1 MAQLWHS
8 PGDNADQQVR
18 RSASGPIPLPATDGP
33 RGRVAR
39 WAGEYDTPGQVGS
52 ALRDRSDD
60 EAEPAVNPQQPP
72 VQVCARHTDRPTGLA
87 CTRCGRPACPE
98 CLRPASVGQHCVDCL
113 RADQRST
120 PPVRTVS
127 GSVAARS
134 SAPFVTYT
142 LIALNIVVYAV
153 TAAQSR
159 SLMGNERGSALF
171 VDWVMY
177 PPAVAGGEWFRVIG
191 SGFLHYG
198 LIHLLLNMFA
208 LYIVGRDIELALGR
222 ARYLAVYL
230 ISLLG
235 GSAAVML
242 LAQNSLT
249 AGASGAVY
257 GLFGAITVILIRL
270 RQNPN
275 NMLILIAINV
285 FISFSLPG
293 ISLWGHLGGLAA
305 GTLATLGIMFL
316 PAWVRARTPE
326 RARLVGVVALVALT
340 VAALV
345 VIVLAAASLR

>member
-1 MAQLWHS
+1 M
-8 PGDNADQQVR
+8 
-18 RSASGPIPLPATDGP
+18 
-33 RGRVAR
+33 
-39 WAGEYDTPGQVGS
+39 
-52 ALRDRSDD
+52 
-60 EAEPAVNPQQPP
+60 NPQPP
-72 VQVCARHTDRPTGLA
+72 SPPAQVCVRHTDRPTGLA

-98 CLRPASVGQHCVDCL
+98 CLRPASVGQHCVDCI
-113 RADQRST
+113 RADQRGT
-120 PPVRTVS
+120 RKVRTAS
-127 GSVAARS
+127 GSVAART
-134 SAPFVTYT
+134 ATPYVTYV
-142 LIALNIVVYAV
+142 LIALNVVVYAI

-159 SLMGNERGSALF
+159 SLMENQRGSALF
-171 VDWVMY
+171 IDWVMY
-177 PPAVAGGEWFRVIG
+177 PPAVAAGEWFRVVG

-208 LYIVGRDIELALGR
+208 LYVVGRDIELVLGR

-275 NMLILIAINV
+275 SMLILIGINV

-293 ISLWGHLGGLAA
+293 ISLMGHLGGLAA

-316 PAWVRARTPE
+316 PQWVRARTPE
-326 RARLVGVVALVALT
+326 KARTVGVVALAVLA
-340 VAALV
+340 VAALA
-345 VIVLAAASLR
+345 VIGLAAASLS